1 MPLDPVENRKAEA
14 KGASPQ
20 ASHQSSLL
28 CRGGRMNP
36 SATSDNIF
44 VYPLDAQLAHSTAD
58 RTGIML
64 SPGRGRR
71 LRLLAEWLIGSLL
84 AVLLFG
90 QIPEKRTSDGS
101 ALSSELSCDIGLG
114 PAEGAEARPLSEL
127 SGRVLLRLEQAERK
141 ETDPHY
147 RDDIRIAWI
156 TVLYALRSEPQPHVR
171 ATYAVLGVHP
181 DQVFAKI
188 QAFRQWVLAADYDT
202 FFPEVNSPKKPN
214 QSIKNPGGER
224 GVA

>member
-36 SATSDNIF
+36 SATSDN
-44 VYPLDAQLAHSTAD
+44 
-58 RTGIML
+58 
-64 SPGRGRR
+64 
-71 LRLLAEWLIGSLL
+71 
-84 AVLLFG
+84 
-90 QIPEKRTSDGS
+90 
-101 ALSSELSCDIGLG
+101 IGLG